1 MPVGEDF
8 IEKKGLEELFGKYSL
23 GKYPAG
29 AHKETALEAFK
40 KIVTGMKTD
49 MGSTTK
55 RQGTSSMRAD
65 RRRFGAFAAP
75 DLEAAIKMLD
85 SPNTTGGL
93 IMTKGG
99 EYRVVMPADQSKHM
113 RSGWEPI
120 QYEREAGYFMPPE
133 QAKSLARAKANPGD
147 DFESALNSMK
157 YMQGGKNLS
166 FEGLVDLMEQ
176 HDLPNGKGLASSL
189 QDLRREPGR
198 WDTDSLP
205 GSTTIGQMEA
215 RAIRDWAARHTEF
228 VTRDYGLR
236 ELWRDLL
243 LRDDYS
249 NLVPANMSAGMV
261 TDLPPQTSKSMAE
274 AAAQTRAN
282 KTLQP
287 VYLWREGKK
296 WHYSVNKMG
305 ETTERQKQ
313 FLPEGANI
321 VVDSDGAKSNPA
333 KVEHSCSYRKT
344 KRSKACGN
352 RLTKMKNGRL
362 YKCKKCGAKYEE
374 R

>member
-1 MPVGEDF
+1 GT
-8 IEKKGLEELFGKYSL
+8 
-23 GKYPAG
+23 YPAG

-157 YMQGGKNLS
+157 YMQGGKNLT

-189 QDLRREPGR
+189 QALRGEPGR